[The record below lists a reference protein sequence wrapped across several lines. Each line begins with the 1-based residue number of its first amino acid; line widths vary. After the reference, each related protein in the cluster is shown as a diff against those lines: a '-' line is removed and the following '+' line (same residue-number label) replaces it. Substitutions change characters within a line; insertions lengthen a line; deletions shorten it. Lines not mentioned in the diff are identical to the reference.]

1 MKKIFTLIAGAL
13 LSLGANAQT
22 EKYAVAEGFTPTD
35 NQEVDATTSIKL
47 KFGADGSW
55 KVAAS
60 VGENDPRFSDADGF
74 PLYVVGG
81 NNPKTSADK
90 KFTPGNAATLPQKG
104 CYYIFTASQ
113 SGDLEIAMKLNNNK
127 IFYIADGA
135 DGHNYSPDAKLTDV
149 NGTEVQLGS
158 DLKVTSAL
166 TGFAKIGIQKDQSLY
181 VFCDGSKL
189 SLFGF
194 RFTPGEVVEDTGT
207 PHEAQVWD
215 FTSKLSEADKTNI
228 TADTNWEIIENKDQE
243 TDEVLS
249 VNYKNTQKL
258 ENAVVKANNVELE
271 LTKGLKFNAGAGK
284 FEYYDGERLAH
295 GGNGHGP
302 IVPNCAKD
310 DIIKM
315 RYKISE
321 SDRGFSAG
329 NAEVTEG
336 TLIGDAKGTF
346 EVTLKVLK
354 KGDVT
359 FASVSGADILG
370 LAVNADLPAITD
382 GISTLKVVDKAN
394 GAIYNLAGQKV
405 SNDFKG
411 LVIKNG
417 KKFVIK

>member
-1 MKKIFTLIAGAL
+1 M
-13 LSLGANAQT
+13 
-22 EKYAVAEGFTPTD
+22 
-35 NQEVDATTSIKL
+35 
-47 KFGADGSW
+47 
-55 KVAAS
+55 
-60 VGENDPRFSDADGF
+60 
-74 PLYVVGG
+74 
-81 NNPKTSADK
+81 
-90 KFTPGNAATLPQKG
+90 
-104 CYYIFTASQ
+104 
-113 SGDLEIAMKLNNNK
+113 
-127 IFYIADGA
+127 
-135 DGHNYSPDAKLTDV
+135 
-149 NGTEVQLGS
+149 
-158 DLKVTSAL
+158 
-166 TGFAKIGIQKDQSLY
+166 
-181 VFCDGSKL
+181 
-189 SLFGF
+189 
-194 RFTPGEVVEDTGT
+194 
-207 PHEAQVWD
+207 
-215 FTSKLSEADKTNI
+215 SEADKTNI